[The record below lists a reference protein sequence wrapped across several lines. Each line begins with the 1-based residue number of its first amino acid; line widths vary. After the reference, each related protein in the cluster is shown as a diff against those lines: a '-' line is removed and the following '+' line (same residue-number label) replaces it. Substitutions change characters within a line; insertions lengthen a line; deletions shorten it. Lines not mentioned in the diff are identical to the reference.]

1 MTNDL
6 ERARSAVAREI
17 GPDVAE
23 FTPAGEKHFIAEAA
37 LLAMGGTFLYA
48 FFKGMVEKTG
58 ESLGKQFGE
67 PLGKALGSFFGGVF
81 KGLGKKEAAVPD
93 KELESAQAEATAVL
107 KESGLTQ
114 AQINQI
120 AQAVAL
126 SMAEVL
132 SQEADAGV
140 SGRVVQ
146 RVKTEGLKVISD
158 GEK

>member
-6 ERARSAVAREI
+6 ERARAAVAREI

-58 ESLGKQFGE
+58 ESLGKEVGE
-67 PLGKALGSFFGGVF
+67 PLGKALGSFFGGIF
-81 KGLGKKEAAVPD
+81 KGLGKKESAVPD
-93 KELESAQAEATAVL
+93 KELESAQAEAAAAV
-107 KESGLTQ
+107 KSSGLTQ
-114 AQINQI
+114 EQINQI

-126 SMAEVL
+126 SMATVL
-132 SQEADAGV
+132 SQDADVGV
-140 SGRVVQ
+140 SNRVAQ
-146 RVKTEGLKVISD
+146 RVKTEGLKVIAD
-158 GEK
+158 GER

>member
-1 MTNDL
+1 MTSDL

-23 FTPAGEKHFIAEAA
+23 FTPPDEKHFVAEAA

-58 ESLGKQFGE
+58 ESLGKKVGE
-67 PLGKALGSFFGGVF
+67 PLGNAMGSFFGGVF
-81 KGLGKKEAAVPD
+81 KGLGKKDSAVPD
-93 KELESAQAEATAVL
+93 KEVESAQAEAAAVL
-107 KESGLTQ
+107 KKSGLTQ
-114 AQINQI
+114 EQINQI

-126 SMAEVL
+126 SMATVL

-140 SGRVVQ
+140 SSRVAQ